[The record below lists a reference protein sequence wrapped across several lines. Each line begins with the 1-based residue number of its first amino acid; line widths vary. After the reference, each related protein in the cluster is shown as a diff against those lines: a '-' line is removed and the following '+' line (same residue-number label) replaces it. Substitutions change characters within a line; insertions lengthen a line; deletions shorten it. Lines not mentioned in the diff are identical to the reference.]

1 MTTEALG
8 SGVPAPP
15 AVAAGEVFALHPR
28 APALW
33 LGQALAGI
41 VVLGVPAALAL
52 VVAGEWLAAA
62 AVPVAGVALAVA
74 SGAYG
79 RAYRRRFQCRLLPDG
94 LLIERGVWWRSET
107 FVPRARIQ
115 HTELERVELAL
126 EHAARP
132 RRGVG
137 RGLER
142 HDLPEVAAPQGLDHQ
157 RVAGRPPQRPR
168 EHAHRRASR
177 VAQLICASGARR

>member
-115 HTELERVELAL
+115 HTDVEEGPLQRQLGMATLEVYT
-126 EHAARP
+126 
-132 RRGVG
+132 
-137 RGLER
+137 
-142 HDLPEVAAPQGLDHQ
+142 
-157 RVAGRPPQRPR
+157 AGT
-168 EHAHRRASR
+168 HASR
-177 VAQLICASGARR
+177 VAVHGLARDAALRLRDRLLGRGGHDAL

>member
-115 HTELERVELAL
+115 HTDVEQGPLQRRLGMATLEVYTAGTHASRLAVHGMDRDGAL
-126 EHAARP
+126 RL
-132 RRGVG
+132 RDRLLG
-137 RGLER
+137 RGG
-142 HDLPEVAAPQGLDHQ
+142 HDAL
-157 RVAGRPPQRPR
+157 
-168 EHAHRRASR
+168 
-177 VAQLICASGARR
+177 